1 MNIHKHL
8 LIPFLLHASVL
19 CLFGQ
24 RGAQDTWYLDR
35 ELALPEMPGLS
46 SPFGIAF
53 SSEGDTYVVDHG
65 NDSVTIWDSNG
76 TFKTRWGTS
85 GSNEGQL
92 YNPRDIAIAGNEAYI
107 VDQSNN
113 RVQVFDLNGTYLR
126 KWGTSGNGDGQFN
139 APHAIALDLNG
150 STVSKVWVADYNNH
164 RMQAFDSNGTFLS
177 KFGTYGNGD
186 SQLYYASGVDI
197 GPDNLLYVSSR
208 YHNKIKVF
216 ETNGTYVRS
225 INSSGRTYDLDFSG
239 NKIAVCRTDNHMV
252 EIFDKN
258 GSLLTTIG
266 TSASSNPGL
275 FNYPYGLAFD
285 SQGDLHVSCHSN
297 HRIQVFDVNGS
308 YKRTYGFQ
316 GLKNMLPFDLCR
328 TPQNTFLVTE
338 ISGHRV
344 FEIDVNGTFLRTIAS
359 SGNGDGLVSNP
370 KSVHLGP
377 DNRIYAADTNYHRVQ
392 VFDRN
397 GSFIY
402 KFGSYGNGDGQFNQ
416 PHGILATESNETF
429 VVDRNNHRIQ
439 VFDNNGTFLRKFGS
453 SGSLEG
459 QMSSP
464 TDITLSDEGNILVLD
479 YGNRRIIHFTQA
491 GQFIKH
497 KSTSTNMEFIGNLN
511 NGLIGTSR
519 NNYLYMY
526 DDDGL
531 MLKSWTK
538 TGSGSSAFECL
549 PDGTIVWL
557 DYNYKKLLFY
567 KPTYRTVRPP
577 VSKEV
582 PQTEVLSVKQV
593 DNTNHLEIS
602 FRINDADSS
611 YVNAKMLGFI
621 DGGNDLSK
629 VIVPKTFVGSIAG
642 KLDANVSTNQD
653 HNVTW
658 NVGADWSVGYGEL
671 EVAILAK
678 DDRDL
683 LNLHFLPLPA
693 TDSNSTELQI
703 SRSPL
708 TNTDLLNVWYWL
720 LANEDAGIT
729 RNNEI
734 IHKTET
740 PLASGFSPKDIAGI
754 QLWLDANDIDGDDQ
768 NDSIAQDSKISNWS
782 DKAGGDHNATQN
794 TSSRMPT
801 YKANS
806 RNGKATLLFESDY
819 DYMATTLNLSKPY
832 TVIAVFNGLDSGS
845 RRAVQGSNNWLIGPY
860 QGKVAHHTGGWVSIT
875 KPLVTGDY
883 YIAAAVN
890 DGSSSK
896 FFVNGQDMTQNSNYI
911 DNPGVI
917 HIGGRPNDNMNGH
930 IAEVIAY
937 NQSLG
942 NSDINDIGKYLRG
955 KWDVSFSSSVYLS
968 NSTTTDLGR
977 AHLFDL
983 MNLREATTEERNRA
997 REGAISGTVNTFGP
1011 TFKVGP
1017 NERPSS
1023 VNEYGFDTG
1032 TTSGY
1037 WVTPK

>member
-1 MNIHKHL
+1 MNIHKRL
-8 LIPFLLHASVL
+8 LIPILLHFSVL
-19 CLFGQ
+19 FLFGQ
-24 RGAQDTWYLDR
+24 RGAQDTWYLDK
-35 ELALPEMPGLS
+35 ELQLPDMPGLS
-46 SPFGIAF
+46 DPFGLAF
-53 SSEGDTYVVDHG
+53 SSDGDSYVVDHS

-76 TFKTRWGTS
+76 TFKKRWGTN

-92 YNPRDIAIAGNEAYI
+92 NNPRDIAIAGNEVYV

-113 RVQVFDLNGTYLR
+113 RVQVFDLNGTFLR
-126 KWGTSGNGDGQFN
+126 KWGTSGSGDGQFN
-139 APHAIALDLNG
+139 SPHAITLDLNG
-150 STVSKVWVADYNNH
+150 STVSKVWVADYGNH
-164 RMQAFDSNGTFLS
+164 RVQAFDSNGTFLS
-177 KFGTYGNGD
+177 KFGTYGNND
-186 SQLYYASGVDI
+186 SQLYYTTGVAI
-197 GPDNLLYVSSR
+197 GPDDLLYVSSR
-208 YHNKIKVF
+208 YHNKVKVF

-225 INSSGRTYDLDFSG
+225 ITAVGRVYDLDFSG
-239 NKIAVCRTDNHMV
+239 DQFAVCASDNHRV
-252 EIFDKN
+252 QIFDKN
-258 GSLLTTIG
+258 SSLLTTIG

-275 FNYPYGLAFD
+275 FQYNRGLKFD
-285 SQGDLHVSCHSN
+285 PQGDLHVTCKSN
-297 HRIQVFDVNGS
+297 HRVQVFDVNGS
-308 YKRTYGFQ
+308 YKRTYGFL
-316 GLKNMLPFDLCR
+316 GSKNMSPYDICR

-338 ISGHRV
+338 TSGHRV
-344 FEIDVNGTFLRTIAS
+344 FEMDINGTYLRSIAS
-359 SGNGDGLVSNP
+359 SGNGDGLVNSP
-370 KSVHLGP
+370 RSVHLGP
-377 DNRIYAADTNYHRVQ
+377 DNRIYVADTSYHRVQ

-402 KFGSYGNGDGQFNQ
+402 KFGSNGNGDGQFNQ
-416 PHGILATESNETF
+416 PYGIVVTENNETF
-429 VVDRNNHRIQ
+429 VVDRYNNRIQ
-439 VFDNNGTFLRKFGS
+439 VFDSNGTFLRKFGS

-459 QMSSP
+459 QMNSP

-479 YGNRRIIHFTQA
+479 YSNRRIIHFTQA

-497 KSTSTNMEFIGNLN
+497 KATNNNMDLIGNLN

-519 NNYLYMY
+519 SSTFYLY

-538 TGSGSSAFECL
+538 TGSSSSAFECL

-557 DYNYKKLLFY
+557 DYNYDKLLFY

-582 PQTEVLSVKQV
+582 PQAEVLSVAQAA
-593 DNTNHLEIS
+593 NTNHLEIS

-611 YVNAKMLGFI
+611 HVNAKMLGFI

-671 EVAILAK
+671 EIAILAK

-683 LNLHFLPLPA
+683 LNLHLLTLPA

-720 LANEDAGIT
+720 LANDDAGIT
-729 RNNEI
+729 RKNEI

-740 PLASGFSPKDIAGI
+740 PLASGFSPKNISGI

-768 NDSIAQDSKISNWS
+768 NDSIANDTKISNWS
-782 DKAGGDHNATQN
+782 DKAGGDHNATQS
-794 TSSRMPT
+794 TSSQMPT

-806 RNGKATLLFESDY
+806 RNGKATLLFESVY
-819 DYMATTLNLSKPY
+819 DSMATTLNLSKPY
-832 TVIAVFNGLDSGS
+832 TVIAVFNGLGTGYG
-845 RRAVQGSNNWLIGPY
+845 RAVQGSNNWLIGPY
-860 QGKVAHHTGGWVSIT
+860 QGKIAHYAGNWVSLN
-875 KPLVTGDY
+875 KPLVIGSY

-896 FFVNGQDMTQNSNYI
+896 FFVNGHDMTQNSNI
-911 DNPGVI
+911 TGNPGVI
-917 HIGGRPNDNMNGH
+917 HIGGRPNDRMNGH

-942 NSDINDIGKYLRG
+942 NSDINNIGKYLSG

-968 NSTTTDLGR
+968 SSTTTDLGR
-977 AHLFDL
+977 AHLFNL

-997 REGAISGTVNTFGP
+997 REGAISGAVNTFTP

-1017 NERPSS
+1017 NERPSR